1 MPDAPRFC
9 PAISCTN
16 RCGGPQPNPFGLTA
30 QEETDVHAA
39 ASPLVADPCASGRE
53 RQSPGNRRTHPQKPE
68 RPHSSGSN
76 PTYVSVKFSTV
87 RLPQSGLKVNADQRS
102 PRALVCFKRR
112 VACPSSSTDTDISAT
127 TYRRI
132 KVRWPTVSRRQHCP
146 PPGGPPTTAQSL
158 FPRQATPNSLP
169 GHMRPGAPLT
179 AKRQPHP
186 IWAAIA
192 GQALASERKG
202 SHPRLAWRGTTGAQ
216 PSLGSLAAWLI
227 THTLQAQTSPATTW
241 RPQRQGRHPRP
252 ALPGHRI
259 GTPASG
265 LYGPGTFQ
273 PHAGIGPLQ
282 GVWAHVGTSRKDM
295 PWGRDPRDFASYEP
309 NSIPAPAF
317 SEKGPSFE
325 GPRQQ
330 LVLRHVA
337 SRKTR
342 SLVAAG

>member
-9 PAISCTN
+9 PAVSRTN

-132 KVRWPTVSRRQHCP
+132 KVRWPTVSRRQRCP
-146 PPGGPPTTAQSL
+146 PPGEPPTTAQFVIPTASDSKL
-158 FPRQATPNSLP
+158 ATRDTC
-169 GHMRPGAPLT
+169 RPGAPMT

-186 IWAAIA
+186 MWAAIA

-202 SHPRLAWRGTTGAQ
+202 SHPRIAWRGTTGAQ
-216 PSLGSLAAWLI
+216 PSLGSPAAWLI
-227 THTLQAQTSPATTW
+227 THTRQPQTPPATTS
-241 RPQRQGRHPRP
+241 RPQPQGRHAPSRTN
-252 ALPGHRI
+252 R
-259 GTPASG
+259 TPIRHCWLRGGYES
-265 LYGPGTFQ
+265 GTFQ
-273 PHAGIGPLQ
+273 PHAGIGRRFRA
-282 GVWAHVGTSRKDM
+282 VWAGEEPSCVAGRCALSRAVGAENTSV
-295 PWGRDPRDFASYEP
+295 S
-309 NSIPAPAF
+309 
-317 SEKGPSFE
+317 
-325 GPRQQ
+325 
-330 LVLRHVA
+330 
-337 SRKTR
+337 R
-342 SLVAAG
+342 SLVAAGGGAATRAE